1 MPYLEETYDIVV
13 SRVPVM
19 PAVRQHLPVPDWVLR
34 PLYLQ
39 SVWTVL
45 P

>member
-13 SRVPVM
+13 VGAGQRP
-19 PAVRQHLPVPDWVLR
+19 VRQHLPVPDWALR